1 MKDSKQQERTGRQRQ
16 AKVLR
21 LFRKIHKVTA
31 SLTFIIFFI
40 VSITGLLLTWKK
52 HSGGLI
58 LPDTQTGTSTNKKDW
73 LSLDTLEVLAIQGLE
88 AHNPK
93 LNPEVDRIDVRPS
106 KGVMKFTF
114 TDHYYEVQIDA
125 TTGNIMHVKR
135 RFSDLFE
142 KIHDGSIV
150 DKWLNISGDWFKLTY
165 ANIAA
170 LSLLI
175 FTITGFWLWYGP
187 KVMRKGN

>member
-1 MKDSKQQERTGRQRQ
+1 MQKETNHRQQQ

-21 LFRKIHKVTA
+21 VFRKIHKVTA
-31 SLTFIIFFI
+31 SLTFVIFFI
-40 VSITGLLLTWKK
+40 VSITGLLLAWKK
-52 HSGGLI
+52 HSGGII
-58 LPDTQTGTSTNKKDW
+58 LPDTQKGTSTNKKEW
-73 LSLDTLEVLAIQGLE
+73 LPLDSLELLAIQGLV

-114 TDHYYEVQIDA
+114 TEHYYEVQIDA
-125 TTGNIMHVKR
+125 ATGNIMHVKR
-135 RFSDLFE
+135 RYSDLFE

-165 ANIAA
+165 ANVAA
-170 LSLLI
+170 LALLT

-187 KVMRKGN
+187 KVMRKNK

>member
-1 MKDSKQQERTGRQRQ
+1 MKKETGIRQRQ

-21 LFRKIHKVTA
+21 VFRKIHKVTA
-31 SLTFIIFFI
+31 SLTFIMFFI
-40 VSITGLLLTWKK
+40 VSITGLLLAWKK
-52 HSGGLI
+52 HSGGMI
-58 LPDTQTGTSTNKKDW
+58 LPDTQKGTSTNKEEW
-73 LSLDTLEVLAIQGLE
+73 LSLDSLEVLAIQGL
-88 AHNPK
+88 AAQDSS

-106 KGVMKFTF
+106 RGVMKFIF
-114 TDHYYEVQIDA
+114 TEHYYEVQIDA
-125 TTGNIMHVKR
+125 TTGKIMHVRK

-150 DKWLNISGDWFKLTY
+150 DKWLNISGGWFKLTY

-170 LSLLI
+170 LALLT

-187 KVMRKGN
+187 KVMRKYK

>member
-1 MKDSKQQERTGRQRQ
+1 MQQEKTGRQKQ

-21 LFRKIHKVTA
+21 LFRKIHKVTG
-31 SLTFIIFFI
+31 SLTFVIFFI
-40 VSITGLLLTWKK
+40 VSITGLLLAWKK

-58 LPDTQTGTSTNKKDW
+58 LPDTQKGTSMNKKEW
-73 LSLDTLEVLAIQGLE
+73 LSLDTLEVLALQGL
-88 AHNPK
+88 ALHNPD

-114 TDHYYEVQIDA
+114 TEHYYEVQIDA
-125 TTGNIMHVKR
+125 ATGKVFHVKK

-165 ANIAA
+165 ANIAGWA
-170 LSLLI
+170 LLL

-187 KVMRKGN
+187 KVMRRKN